1 MKTITTYLSFVK
13 LIEEQ
18 SKRLTVLWQ
27 NTDAGTIDKVAVYAT
42 DSNYQNGKLIPDA
55 DVIILND
62 DKSESKGYQFSYPIN
77 NGEYDYYFQ
86 IVAKMQDGSEVVYN
100 ANSFNKKD
108 GNPGSEGD
116 ATKLVRP

>member
-1 MKTITTYLSFVK
+1 MKTITTQIGFVK

-18 SKRLTVLWQ
+18 TKRLTILWQ
-27 NTDAGTIDKVAVYAT
+27 NAGAGNIVSVAVYAT

-62 DKSESKGYQFSYPIN
+62 AKSNNEGFQFSFIIN
-77 NGEYDYYFQ
+77 ENEYDFYFQ
-86 IVAKMQDGSEVVYN
+86 LIATMEDKSEVVYN

-108 GNPGSEGD
+108 GNPTSEGD
-116 ATKLVRP
+116 SAKPLKP